1 MDLCTRWLSKV
12 WGYCWLARLDQFP
25 PSTVTITWHYPSPS
39 LVTMRLFGSCSFC
52 VALLTACITFNSFT
66 KFVCCYICFSDRLV
80 NVDVL
85 VSYEL
90 SETMNEWD
98 SGFVTKKES
107 SWSLRFFAGSQGIPT
122 EESYARNIRTQAFSW
137 AGDGWTRMNLA
148 NRKGF
153 EVTYVYVMY
162 WLFFGWFEYV
172 IGCRQL
178 AKLMACVRDP
188 LP

>member
-1 MDLCTRWLSKV
+1 
-12 WGYCWLARLDQFP
+12 
-25 PSTVTITWHYPSPS
+25 
-39 LVTMRLFGSCSFC
+39 
-52 VALLTACITFNSFT
+52 
-66 KFVCCYICFSDRLV
+66 
-80 NVDVL
+80 
-85 VSYEL
+85 
-90 SETMNEWD
+90 MNEWD